1 MLPMLLLQCYN
12 AITADTMLQPH
23 VQWCNRAYNANATPP
38 PRAARRVAF
47 AGSSFSN
54 IYPTNTAA
62 TARGPDPC
70 GALNSVRFWRV
81 MCFLEVCLRSMRPQA
96 TANIP
101 ARNFL
106 LKSGHSLG
114 FRRCNPADRSHKR
127 PRTALRPITYL
138 TPYFWRGD
146 LDFDASVR
154 PQATASDRKRPHH

>member
-62 TARGPDPC
+62 TARSPDPC
-70 GALNSVRFWRV
+70 GALNSVRF
-81 MCFLEVCLRSMRPQA
+81 L
-96 TANIP
+96 
-101 ARNFL
+101 ARHVLF
-106 LKSGHSLG
+106 GSL
-114 FRRCNPADRSHKR
+114 FAVD
-127 PRTALRPITYL
+127 
-138 TPYFWRGD
+138 
-146 LDFDASVR
+146 
-154 PQATASDRKRPHH
+154 ATASDRKHPCPQLPTEIRALFGFQTLQPG